1 MPNLMGYAACNGLI
15 ATNKRQETAETA
27 HIIIMIQIPVTVRFI
42 VTLSF

>member
-27 HIIIMIQIPVTVRFI
+27 HIIMKQIPVTVRFI